1 MMMMMMDLCPP
12 MCNDNALYPTCFRN
26 MSNQISQR
34 RVTAKKPYD
43 MSKLFSSMLFS
54 FSPRVCFYLLNKESW
69 GHLTGISSFALI
81 TSFF

>member
-26 MSNQISQR
+26 MSNQISR
-34 RVTAKKPYD
+34 IRVTAIKPFD

-54 FSPRVCFYLLNKESW
+54 FSPRVGFYLLNKESMVQ
-69 GHLTGISSFALI
+69 
-81 TSFF
+81 